1 MMNSKDL
8 LARLLANENLN
19 VIRSNVQTAS
29 FETVSRTLTLPQW
42 KDMSVELE
50 EMLIGHEVGHALY
63 TDNPQ
68 EHNFPNFRRLHNY
81 MNVIE
86 DVRIEKL
93 IKNRYPGLRKAF
105 LEGYK
110 QLNDKDFFGTQGAD
124 LKGLLLIDRINL
136 YYKCGFN
143 CGVQFTPV
151 EMEFV
156 RRADRCLTMN
166 DVYVLAE
173 EIWEYSKDARK
184 AKRKAAEEM
193 REQNGEDPPEEEV
206 LEDEFDVDY
215 EMSDDDYEEDDNEVE
230 LEEKESK
237 RKTSE
242 STPAV
247 DADTEEKED
256 KELESQTQR
265 SFDDRLSQLA
275 DVNTIVQN
283 FKPKLETIRDP
294 IVGYKT
300 ILKELTASVPRKY
313 QRTYEWYGTE
323 QVAKEKAKHAD
334 ELTKFKTE
342 SMRVVNYLVKEFE
355 MRKSATEYKRITT
368 SKSGELDVRK
378 LYAYSLTDDIFKKID
393 VVPEDKN
400 HGMIFLLDWSG
411 SMCDVMKDTLKQVIN
426 LAMFCRRIQ
435 IPYQV
440 FAFSSSYE
448 HVGYEIRQ
456 QSAAAADPNFGGF
469 NDSNFHLLEFFNNK
483 MSNVEFNKMIELL
496 NLEPYNY
503 AEKYG
508 MHSTPLNESLLFLV
522 DYVGKFIKTNSVEK
536 MSVVTLTDGEGHALD
551 GASSRL
557 RFGRYNPVKTINYVR
572 DPMTNKE
579 YPLTDNGSDQTR
591 LFLKIIKDRYNVKT
605 VGFHVAS
612 TDRRSIESFVA
623 HNITDSAGK
632 NTSDMFYLVEQLRKD
647 MRQHSYAMVHN
658 TGRDELYLLP
668 AFKQKIEEGD
678 LKIDSAANAKS
689 IAKEF
694 GKFLG
699 VKKTSRVV
707 LNRFIG
713 VVA

>member
-19 VIRSNVQTAS
+19 VIRSNVSTAS

-68 EHNFPNFRRLHNY
+68 EHNFPDFRRLHNY

-124 LKGLLLIDRINL
+124 LKGLLLIDRINM

-166 DVYVLAE
+166 DVYVLAK

-184 AKRKAAEEM
+184 TKREAAKEM
-193 REQNGEDPPEEEV
+193 REQNNEDLPEEII
-206 LEDEFDVDY
+206 EDDFDIDPDADFDY
-215 EMSDDDYEEDDNEVE
+215 EDDENEVE

-247 DADTEEKED
+247 DVDTEEKED

-265 SFDDRLSQLA
+265 SFDNRLSELA
-275 DVNTIVQN
+275 DVNTVVQN
-283 FKPKLETIRDP
+283 FKPKLETTRDP

-300 ILKELTASVPRKY
+300 VLKELTESVPRKY
-313 QRTYEWYGTE
+313 ERTLSWYGQD

-334 ELTKFKTE
+334 DLTKFKTE

-368 SKSGELDVRK
+368 SKSGELNVRK

-411 SMCDVMKDTLKQVIN
+411 SMADVMKDTVKQVIN

-448 HVGYEIRQ
+448 QVSYEIRQ
-456 QSAAAADPNFGGF
+456 RSALAVDPNFGGF
-469 NDSNFHLLEFFNNK
+469 NDSNFHLIEFFNNK

-496 NLEPYNY
+496 DLEPYNY

-508 MHSTPLNESLLFLV
+508 MHSTPLNESLLYLV

-536 MSVVTLTDGEGHALD
+536 MSLVTLTDGEGHGLD
-551 GASSRL
+551 GAACRL
-557 RFGRYNPVKTINYVR
+557 RYGRYNPVKTVNYIR

-591 LFLKIIKDRYNVKT
+591 LFLKIVKDRYNVKT
-605 VGFHVAS
+605 VGFHVAKS
-612 TDRRSIESFVA
+612 DRRSIESFVA
-623 HNITDSAGK
+623 HNIPDAGSPSAAY
-632 NTSDMFYLVEQLRKD
+632 YLVEQLRKD
-647 MRQHSYAMVHN
+647 MRQNSYAMVHN
-658 TGRDELYLLP
+658 TGRDEMYLLP
-668 AFKQKIEEGD
+668 ASKQKIEEGD
-678 LKIDSAANAKS
+678 LKIDSTANAKI

>member
-19 VIRSNVQTAS
+19 VIRSNVSTAS
-29 FETVSRTLTLPQW
+29 FETVTRTLTLPQW
-42 KDMSVELE
+42 KDMSMELE

-93 IKNRYPGLRKAF
+93 IKNRYPGLRKSF

-110 QLNDKDFFGTQGAD
+110 QLNDKNFFGIQGTD
-124 LKGLLLIDRINL
+124 LKSLLLIDRINL

-143 CGVQFTPV
+143 CGVNFTPV

-184 AKRKAAEEM
+184 AKREAAETM
-193 REQNGEDPPEEEV
+193 REQNGEDPPEEEII
-206 LEDEFDVDY
+206 
-215 EMSDDDYEEDDNEVE
+215 EEDDFDIDPNSDFDYEDDENEVE
-230 LEEKESK
+230 LEEK
-237 RKTSE
+237 KTERQTTE
-242 STPAV
+242 STPAA
-247 DADTEEKED
+247 ADDEQKEEE
-256 KELESQTQR
+256 ELESQTQR
-265 SFDDRLSQLA
+265 SFDDRLSELA
-275 DVNTIVQN
+275 DVNTVVQN
-283 FKPKLETIRDP
+283 FKPKLEIARDP

-300 ILKELTASVPRKY
+300 VLKELSASVPRKY
-313 QRTYEWYGTE
+313 ERTLSWYGQD
-323 QVAKEKAKHAD
+323 QVAKEKAKHAE
-334 ELTKFKTE
+334 ELTKFKTD

-378 LYAYSLTDDIFKKID
+378 LYAHSLTDDIFKKID
-393 VVPEDKN
+393 VIPEDKN

-440 FAFSSSYE
+440 FAFSSSYD
-448 HVGYEIRQ
+448 HIGYEIRQ
-456 QSAAAADPNFGGF
+456 RAQLGIDPVFAGF
-469 NDSNFHLLEFFNNK
+469 NDSNFHLIEFFNNK

-496 NLEPYNY
+496 DLEPYNY

-508 MHSTPLNESLLFLV
+508 MHSTPLNESLLYLV

-536 MSVVTLTDGEGHALD
+536 MSLVTLTDGEGHALD
-551 GASSRL
+551 GASCRL
-557 RFGRYNPVKTINYVR
+557 RQYRYGGTKTVNYIR

-591 LFLKIIKDRYNVKT
+591 LFLRIIKDRYSVKT

-612 TDRRSIESFVA
+612 TDRRSIEAFVA
-623 HNITDSAGK
+623 HNIAETANDSVS
-632 NTSDMFYLVEQLRKD
+632 NRYYLVEQLRKD
-647 MRQHSYAMVHN
+647 MRQNSYAMVHN

-668 AFKQKIEEGD
+668 ASKQKIEEGD
-678 LKIDSAANAKS
+678 LKIDSTANAKS